1 MIEFH
6 REFLAKK
13 ANHSLKL
20 DSVFQ
25 KELMKV
31 VHPIPTGLKSYDNLL
46 GGGYRAG
53 LHIIASPPALGKS
66 SLALTLALNMITN
79 RQPVIYFSA
88 EMSAAVCYR
97 RLLSA
102 LSLES
107 DYESFTL
114 WNIEQHVKELIDLE
128 QKAKREQKVESFLH
142 ELTDKDPLY
151 KLSQALNKVLES
163 GLSIQSG
170 VTSAQAIIDEVLS
183 YSKENIKP
191 VVFVDYLQCLEL
203 PDGRDERL
211 GTKDNVD
218 ALASLANTL
227 QIPVVLISSVPRQTY
242 NKSVEGITRLDG
254 NIPISVGA
262 ETGRIEFA
270 AETQTALYPDL
281 TDSRFSGSE
290 LTMNDWTEYAKAPML
305 LAVSKNRSGKTGY
318 ALQGDKNAIYF
329 NRKYYKFE
337 EN

>member
-31 VHPIPTGLKSYDNLL
+31 VQPIPTGLKTYDYLL
-46 GGGYRAG
+46 GGGYRPG
-53 LHIIASPPALGKS
+53 LHIIAAPPALGKS
-66 SLALTLALNMITN
+66 SLALTLAMNMTTS
-79 RQPVIYFSA
+79 RRAVIYFSA

-102 LSLES
+102 LSLE
-107 DYESFTL
+107 DMYQSFTL
-114 WNIEQHVKELIDLE
+114 AEIERHVRKLIDLE
-128 QKAKREQKVESFLH
+128 QEAKRQQIMQSFMNDLIN
-142 ELTDKDPLY
+142 TDPLY

-170 VTSAQAIIDEVLS
+170 VISTQAIINEVLS

-191 VVFVDYLQCLEL
+191 VVFIDYLQCLEL
-203 PDGRDERL
+203 PDDRDERL

-218 ALASLANTL
+218 DLASLANML
-227 QIPVVLISSVPRQTY
+227 QIPIVLISSVSRQTY
-242 NKSVEGITRLDG
+242 NKAVEGITSL
-254 NIPISVGA
+254 NEPIPINVGA

-270 AETQTALYPDL
+270 AETQTTIYPDL
-281 TDSRFSGSE
+281 TEERVNGEKLVMSDWYNFS
-290 LTMNDWTEYAKAPML
+290 KAPML
-305 LAVSKNRSGKTGY
+305 LAVSKNRSGRSGY
-318 ALQGDKNAIYF
+318 ALQDYKNVIHF

-337 EN
+337 EI